1 MHCMSNKS
9 VLTNINFA
17 SIDNIRFID
26 TMTYYQTSLGKLSPT
41 LADIEKNRVET
52 LTKQILMQHR

>member
-41 LADIEKNRVET
+41 LTDIEKNRVET